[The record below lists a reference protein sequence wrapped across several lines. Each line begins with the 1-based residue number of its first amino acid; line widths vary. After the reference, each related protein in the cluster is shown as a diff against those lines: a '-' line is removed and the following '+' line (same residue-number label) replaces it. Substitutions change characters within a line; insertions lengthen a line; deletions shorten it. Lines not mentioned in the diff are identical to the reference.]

1 MEKFNYKNEFNLND
15 NNNKDKIVKKML
27 NIWEKHIYKTKKNNS
42 NYPNRILNI
51 NNYYNEYKD
60 YNSLRKTYNMKW
72 IQYLIN

>member
-15 NNNKDKIVKKML
+15 NNNKDKILKKML

-42 NYPNRILNI
+42 NSPNKKINI

-60 YNSLRKTYNMKW
+60 YNSLGKTYNMKW